1 MRELNNSDMTLHIEA
16 NLAGRDREL
25 PEGTVGTEYKAY
37 MESKPDSIEIEAVN
51 TVIEAMHSSNS
62 DVKCHI
68 NNVASGAVC
77 EIIKVSWSHY
87 IVAHINVDC
96 QESQVCY
103 LL

>member
-1 MRELNNSDMTLHIEA
+1 
-16 NLAGRDREL
+16 
-25 PEGTVGTEYKAY
+25 

-51 TVIEAMHSSNS
+51 TVIEAMHNSNS

-87 IVAHINVDC
+87 NCCTLNVGC

>member
-1 MRELNNSDMTLHIEA
+1 MLKMFFSIEQIMRELNNSDMTLHIEA

-51 TVIEAMHSSNS
+51 TVIEAMHNSNS

-77 EIIKVSWSHY
+77 EIIKVSWSH
-87 IVAHINVDC
+87 
-96 QESQVCY
+96 
-103 LL
+103 